1 MIELD
6 SISPAPEQEVV
17 ADGFYVR
24 RGSCVEALLRAIQ
37 ISRVVILVTARGQ
50 DKRLV
55 GALLAQPDI

>member
-17 ADGFYVR
+17 SDGFYAW
-24 RGSCVEALLRAIQ
+24 RGLCTEALFQAIQ
-37 ISRVVILVTARGQ
+37 IFRAVILVLARGQ